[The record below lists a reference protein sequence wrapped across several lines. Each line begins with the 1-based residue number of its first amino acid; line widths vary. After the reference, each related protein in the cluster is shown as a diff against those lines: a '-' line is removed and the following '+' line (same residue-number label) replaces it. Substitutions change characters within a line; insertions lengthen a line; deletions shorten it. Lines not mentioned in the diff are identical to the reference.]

1 MHSTKTQI
9 NQSTE
14 EYSNSSLRLNIWKQ
28 GLWRNNPGTVQLLGL
43 CPLLAVST
51 TLENAIVLGLATC
64 ITLIISNTLI
74 SFLRHHLS
82 TENRIL
88 IYVLVIATAVTAVD
102 LSIQALMP
110 SIHKVLGLFIPLIV
124 TNCMII
130 GRAEVYASRHPVIP
144 ALLDALAMGA
154 GFLILLC
161 IIGFAREI
169 AGQSGLLIALLPPG
183 AFFVLGLILAI
194 KNLIDSKYVPV
205 IQSTE

>member
-1 MHSTKTQI
+1 MKTSLSAITK
-9 NQSTE
+9 
-14 EYSNSSLRLNIWKQ
+14 EYRKSPLTRDNWMQ

-64 ITLIISNTLI
+64 ATLIVSNTLI
-74 SFLRHHLS
+74 SFTRHYLS

-130 GRAEVYASRHPVIP
+130 GRAEVYASRHPVLP
-144 ALLDALAMGA
+144 SLQDAVVMGT
-154 GFLILLC
+154 GFFVLLC
-161 IIGFAREI
+161 IIGFTREI